1 MNQEAGSA
9 IMGGTVGKKV
19 VVVCGPTASG
29 KTRLAVKLARALNAE
44 IINAD
49 SMQVYRGM
57 DIGTAKP
64 TPEER
69 GGIPHHLLD
78 VVEPDQ
84 EFNAAI
90 YRSMALQAAAD
101 ISSRGRS
108 CLVVGGTGLYIKSLL
123 QGLFDCSPTD
133 ERLRESL
140 RRECEALGPRMLH
153 DRLRQ
158 VDPESAERIHPND
171 RVRIIRSLEIFH
183 LTGRPASELMKAH
196 GFREKTLSA
205 LKLGVKR
212 ERKELYGR
220 IEARSIAMVEA
231 GLVQET
237 EKLLRKG
244 YSPNLKPM
252 RAIGYRHM
260 VAYLRGEWSMEEA
273 IVNLQRDTRRYA
285 KRQLTWFNADPEI
298 EWVAPGDFD
307 VILKRVRK
315 FFSQEDCL

>member
-1 MNQEAGSA
+1 
-9 IMGGTVGKKV
+9 
-19 VVVCGPTASG
+19 
-29 KTRLAVKLARALNAE
+29 
-44 IINAD
+44 
-49 SMQVYRGM
+49 
-57 DIGTAKP
+57 
-64 TPEER
+64 
-69 GGIPHHLLD
+69 
-78 VVEPDQ
+78 
-84 EFNAAI
+84 
-90 YRSMALQAAAD
+90 
-101 ISSRGRS
+101 
-108 CLVVGGTGLYIKSLL
+108 
-123 QGLFDCSPTD
+123 
-133 ERLRESL
+133 
-140 RRECEALGPRMLH
+140 
-153 DRLRQ
+153 
-158 VDPESAERIHPND
+158 
-171 RVRIIRSLEIFH
+171 
-183 LTGRPASELMKAH
+183 MKAH